1 MPSYQLPSPLP
12 RGALII
18 AGATTTPA
26 TAIQDITLLPSTPFN
41 PTSSP
46 ILIRG
51 VSGIGSLTFNRDA
64 EQANNTI
71 NIPSLAGGMF
81 FGSNPLLGSY
91 VFGNIAPLTG
101 ANFSGSITNV
111 VQDPSDPGFATG
123 QPSSFKSGNFL
134 FGGASF
140 GFMFLSGP
148 AAGTSLYTDPTVP
161 FQFSAMF
168 DGLPPTPD
176 TVLQNS
182 GPNVLNVDFNGVP
195 VAQSSNRFIE
205 LTTVP
210 EPSSLMLLGI
220 AAVAAVGYGW
230 RRRVSRHS
238 SDDVEGDARDN
249 IEEEDAQLIERDPG
263 DVDQVELLGSH
274 ANESARGPAQPIP
287 PDCGDHDPHEE
298 ERIVED
304 RTPQEEAGAVSMLT
318 IPPPWP
324 LI

>member
-1 MPSYQLPSPLP
+1 MRFPTPRIALALAILSVAIAAPA

-111 VQDPSDPGFATG
+111 VQNPSDPGFA
-123 QPSSFKSGNFL
+123 PN
-134 FGGASF
+134 
-140 GFMFLSGP
+140 P
-148 AAGTSLYTDPTVP
+148 ARTAV
-161 FQFSAMF
+161 FW
-168 DGLPPTPD
+168 LPK
-176 TVLQNS
+176 
-182 GPNVLNVDFNGVP
+182 
-195 VAQSSNRFIE
+195 
-205 LTTVP
+205 
-210 EPSSLMLLGI
+210 
-220 AAVAAVGYGW
+220 
-230 RRRVSRHS
+230 
-238 SDDVEGDARDN
+238 
-249 IEEEDAQLIERDPG
+249 
-263 DVDQVELLGSH
+263 GSH
-274 ANESARGPAQPIP
+274 ASPTLGLNNRFALFCGVHRVAYQRVPSTAR
-287 PDCGDHDPHEE
+287 
-298 ERIVED
+298 RY
-304 RTPQEEAGAVSMLT
+304 RR
-318 IPPPWP
+318 
-324 LI
+324 